1 MAQNRLNSSSSGSN
15 GNGQCK
21 ICRSPYRE
29 QIDRMLLEG
38 KTSGEII
45 RKFPNLGLNRTNI
58 FNHKKHITPVEL
70 EEFRQIKLR
79 KIDDLQS
86 FIERIVQEL
95 LSKRIQPTTVNSL
108 SRLLNLQLKTI
119 EFSELEERISK
130 LEKLVEKMRR

>member
-1 MAQNRLNSSSSGSN
+1 
-15 GNGQCK
+15 
-21 ICRSPYRE
+21 
-29 QIDRMLLEG
+29 MLLEG